1 MNLYAD
7 DEDFVVLRDPMVSE
21 MFEVMHERFPKF
33 NQQKGEEFIKRSPE
47 TLIHGD
53 SHSGNI
59 MIGRIDSEGIISESC
74 LFRIMI

>member
-1 MNLYAD
+1 M
-7 DEDFVVLRDPMVSE
+7 LRDPMVSE